1 MATFT
6 LAAPDEL
13 AALEVF
19 LMDHGANEW
28 NWLPP
33 EVRVFMLLYSA
44 YLERVC
50 DGNSFAVYASDSSS
64 RSHISLTLPCVTPQG
79 VRQTFDL
86 VRAGRA
92 EILCARVGRTDA
104 LDALNDASKSAS
116 SSSSSSSSDNDSQQ
130 CIGIGI
136 YMHPTALPGAW
147 KRYAIE
153 GRPVVYVAEMCVHRA
168 HTGKGLGSKILTEIA
183 NRAVARAGMLRH
195 AEGGEEGV
203 PMLLMNRN
211 RDNPGS
217 AGMMSKVGC
226 VEVDCYEDLAKKQ
239 FTTVLK
245 LDLEGWAAAA
255 AV

>member
-6 LAAPDEL
+6 LAASDEL

-33 EVRVFMLLYSA
+33 EVRVFMLLYSV

-50 DGNSFAVYASDSSS
+50 NGNSFAVDASDSSS
-64 RSHISLTLPCVTPQG
+64 SHSHTYLTLPCAAPQG

-92 EILCARVGRTDA
+92 EILCARAGRTDA
-104 LDALNDASKSAS
+104 LDALSDASKSAS
-116 SSSSSSSSDNDSQQ
+116 SSSSSSGNDDQQ

-153 GRPVVYVAEMCVHRA
+153 GRPAVYVAEMCVHRA

-183 NRAVARAGMLRH
+183 NRAAARAGMLRLV
-195 AEGGEEGV
+195 EGGEEGV

-245 LDLEGWAAAA
+245 LDLEGWAAA
-255 AV
+255 V